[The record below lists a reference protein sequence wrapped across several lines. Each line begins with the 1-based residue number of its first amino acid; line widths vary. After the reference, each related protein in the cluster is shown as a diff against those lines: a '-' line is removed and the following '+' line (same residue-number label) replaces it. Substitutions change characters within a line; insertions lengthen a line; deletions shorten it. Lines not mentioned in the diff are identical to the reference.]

1 MTLCPLNVSIWEN
14 TVIFHKNVLFILT
27 CDEFITVTLKWNNK
41 YFLSL
46 LSLLDWIQTVL
57 PIESSRKV
65 VFPLLSPDLCPCYSP
80 CPKYPLFPP
89 SSIAS
94 SRSESGLTSSRKPAL
109 MPLVSSVLPPLLC
122 CPISGLLSGLLWC
135 ISLTRLRASPPSLY
149 TPLLVHSLA
158 LSRCLVN
165 FAAKLKACGRWIDI
179 TGEFRIPP

>member
-1 MTLCPLNVSIWEN
+1 MTLCPLNVSILEN

-57 PIESSRKV
+57 PVESSRKV

-94 SRSESGLTSSRKPAL
+94 SRSESEVSLPPGSLPWCLWSSLCSHHSYAAPFQGSFQVCLGASPLPDCKLLLRLCTPHCWHTAW
-109 MPLVSSVLPPLLC
+109 PLV
-122 CPISGLLSGLLWC
+122 G
-135 ISLTRLRASPPSLY
+135 A
-149 TPLLVHSLA
+149 
-158 LSRCLVN
+158 
-165 FAAKLKACGRWIDI
+165 
-179 TGEFRIPP
+179 